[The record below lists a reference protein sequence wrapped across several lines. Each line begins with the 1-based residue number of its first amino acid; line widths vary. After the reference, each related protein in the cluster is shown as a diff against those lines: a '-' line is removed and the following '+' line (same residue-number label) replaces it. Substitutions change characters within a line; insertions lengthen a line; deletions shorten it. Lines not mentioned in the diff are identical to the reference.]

1 MGCVGFGSELTVQAL
16 RGRGPSR
23 RRRSSVARQG
33 VRRVSCSGC
42 VLGAR
47 AILVR
52 HVMAQRAAALL
63 GELNASKAAS
73 QEHAKE
79 RSGAEA
85 EARTLRAQLDVR
97 TAEAAAEIERLK
109 RQCCDQSSQARTKKQ
124 TNKCLVQCTRRAA
137 TSATRC
143 NDARPAGNVRTAHN
157 AIRCT
162 PSTTR
167 SWATCG
173 TSCSASAPKRRR
185 RTGRHAPPGQA
196 RARLPRVAGAGRAMT
211 GLMDSQD
218 QSR

>member
-1 MGCVGFGSELTVQAL
+1 
-16 RGRGPSR
+16 
-23 RRRSSVARQG
+23 
-33 VRRVSCSGC
+33 

-47 AILVR
+47 AILGR

-143 NDARPAGNVRTAHN
+143 NNARPAGSVRTAHN
-157 AIRCT
+157 VIQVHAEYDAVVGNLRDILQRFRT
-162 PSTTR
+162 EKEASDR
-167 SWATCG
+167 QA
-173 TSCSASAPKRRR
+173 CSARP
-185 RTGRHAPPGQA
+185 GPGQ
-196 RARLPRVAGAGRAMT
+196 G
-211 GLMDSQD
+211 
-218 QSR
+218 